1 MDDHVTLK
9 EHIETLIDANNKRYE
24 QRFNDT
30 KIAVDAALI
39 AADKAVA
46 AALAGQKEAVTKAEV
61 AAEKRFESVNEF
73 RNTLSDQQRLL
84 LPRLEAETKFDFL
97 SKGIDA
103 NSKEIANLRESRS
116 ESAGK
121 TENSKDVWG
130 YVVGFLG
137 VLLAIGSMLL
147 RAFGH

>member
-1 MDDHVTLK
+1 MKDGDVSLK
-9 EHIETLIDANNKRYE
+9 EYLETLIANNDKRYE

-97 SKGIDA
+97 TKVIDG
-103 NSKEIANLRESRS
+103 NTKEIANLRESRS
-116 ESAGK
+116 QTEGK
-121 TENSKDVWG
+121 GIGNRELIA
-130 YVVGFLG
+130 YVVAALSIIGALS
-137 VLLAIGSMLL
+137 AILK
-147 RAFGH
+147 F